1 MKNHPIEHTRID
13 LRFGS
18 GRAAVMGSGRRKPS
32 RAITLISLGI
42 AGASMATGGKLHAAT
57 TQTVNLSANESITI
71 SAGNS
76 LDITNG
82 HGILANGVPVGNVE
96 IASDGAIRVNT
107 SNDSNVDAAGAG
119 FKSETSG
126 TAGST
131 ARVVNFANEGAITA
145 TVAAEDSYAYALG
158 VDFLALAKKSGDAN
172 LRAEKVVNGKNATIT
187 AGGNGDS
194 ALGMAFTS
202 TALGQGAATLDAG
215 GVINQGGRITAGGN
229 ALDVKGI
236 SIFGRTE
243 GQGKSTLRVDALTNE
258 GAITVNGNTT
268 AKKGTTATGI
278 EVVGKSTGSGD
289 AYARVGRI
297 VNAQGSTISANGKKS
312 ESIRGVSLQSVAT
325 GAGNAHV
332 EIGQFTNS
340 GAITAT
346 SESTADPIAMEFHS
360 KSAGK
365 GNATLHI
372 TGNITNEAS
381 GVVSSAKSAIRFD
394 TKSGNTTGDSRIIVD
409 GALINQGLI
418 QSTGE
423 DAIYVGLNTKITG
436 GIINTGVIQGKTS
449 AIYVENDDSTIV
461 PAITISGDSARVIG
475 VIDAP
480 NSVLTL
486 RGQSQGK
493 HFTQPKNFFAPEGD
507 IYVTDFIIH
516 ATGVMGITNDSYHQE
531 VGNLFQ
537 NQGILW
543 IPAGKAPKITGNYAQ
558 TGKGVYIAGVDAN
571 GQTIKHGTLQVTG
584 DVNLN
589 NKLRVNITKG
599 AVGILGANQG
609 KTTIG
614 SVLTYGGGANANAIH
629 VASNNLLVDFSAV
642 DNKSGSIE
650 LGATVMDSYTQA
662 LLLSRNTRG
671 GSNVLDIAAALGGVL
686 DAAAGGG
693 FSDDLQDV
701 VDRLGNL
708 YAPERVKA
716 LEEIKTTSTATV
728 SSGVAIQAGN
738 SFGRVTQNRIAALTR
753 PDHMTTGLA
762 AGDPV
767 GEEISWWLQ
776 PYVGTGSQDDKGGI
790 AGYDMDTR
798 GFVLGFDGAI
808 SPGWRAGLAAS
819 YTNTDIDANTGN
831 QSVDI
836 DTYQIG
842 AYGTRE
848 LASDIRLNAQ
858 AGVGWFQYDSRR
870 DIPSMDRVTKASYD
884 GTNLRGSLSLEKD
897 YRISA
902 DAMAH
907 ANLSMEY
914 NHVEVDGYAENGA
927 GALDLKV
934 PDTDQDSLILGIG
947 GEYRHALSEKGILGL
962 RGMVGYD
969 ALVDQ
974 SSVRTQLVAGG
985 AAFTTPGM
993 KPERFLL
1000 RGGIGY
1006 EFRVKDD
1013 ITIDVGYDAEL
1024 RRGFDNHAVSAK
1036 FKYLY

>member
-1 MKNHPIEHTRID
+1 MKNHPIEHTRIAS
-13 LRFGS
+13 RFGS
-18 GRAAVMGSGRRKPS
+18 GHAAVMGSGRRKPN

-42 AGASMATGGKLHAAT
+42 AGASMATGGKLHAAA
-57 TQTVNLSANESITI
+57 TQTVNISANESITI
-71 SAGNS
+71 SAANS
-76 LDITNG
+76 IDVTNG
-82 HGILANGVPVGNVE
+82 YGILADGIGAGKVS
-96 IASDGAIRVNT
+96 IAPDGAIRVST
-107 SNDSNVDAAGAG
+107 SDDSDVDAVGVG
-119 FKSETSG
+119 FDSKTSDNG
-126 TAGST
+126 GST
-131 ARVVNFANEGAITA
+131 AHVNTFANEGAITV
-145 TVAAEDSYAYALG
+145 TPHVDSYAVASG
-158 VDFLALAKKSGDAN
+158 VDFLALAEKSGDAN
-172 LRAEKVVNGKNATIT
+172 LRADKVVNGKNATIT
-187 AGGNGDS
+187 AGGSGDA

-202 TALGQGAATLDAG
+202 TALGQGAATLNAG
-215 GVINQGGRITAGGN
+215 GVINQGRITAGGN

-243 GQGKSTLRVDALTNE
+243 GQGKATLRVDALTNE
-258 GAITVNGNTT
+258 GTITVNGNT
-268 AKKGTTATGI
+268 AGDKATTATGI
-278 EVVGKSTGSGD
+278 EVAGRSAGSGD
-289 AYARVGRI
+289 AYVRVGRI

-346 SESTADPIAMEFHS
+346 SESADPIAMEFHS
-360 KSAGK
+360 KSAAK

-372 TGNITNEAS
+372 TGDITNEAS
-381 GVVSSAKSAIRFD
+381 GVVSSSKSAISLD
-394 TKSGNTTGDSRIIVD
+394 TKSGNTTGDSKVIVD
-409 GALINQGLI
+409 GALINRGLI
-418 QSTGE
+418 QSTDG
-423 DAIYVGLNTKITG
+423 DAIYVGLDTRITG
-436 GIINTGVIQGKTS
+436 GIINTGVIQGETS

-461 PAITISGDSARVIG
+461 PTITISGNSARVIG

-493 HFTQPKNFFAPEGD
+493 RFTQPKNFFAPEGD

-516 ATGVMGITNDSYHQE
+516 PTGVMGITNDSHHLE

-543 IPAGKAPKITGNYAQ
+543 VPAGKTARITGNYAQ
-558 TGKGVYIAGVDAN
+558 KGKGAYLIGVDAN
-571 GQTIKHGTLQVTG
+571 GQAISHGTLQVTG

-599 AVGILGANQG
+599 ATDILGKNEG

-614 SVLTYGGGANANAIH
+614 SVLTYGGAANANAIH
-629 VASNNLLVDFSAV
+629 VASNNLLVDFSAL

-671 GSNVLDIAAALGGVL
+671 GSSVLDIAAVLGGVL

-693 FSDDLQDV
+693 FSEDLQDV

-708 YAPERVKA
+708 YAPGRIKA
-716 LEEIKTTSTATV
+716 LKEIKTTSTATV
-728 SSGVAIQAGN
+728 GSGVAIRAGN
-738 SFGRVTQNRIAALTR
+738 GFGRVMQNRIAALTR
-753 PDHMTTGLA
+753 SGHLTGFS

-767 GEEISWWLQ
+767 GEESWWLQ
-776 PYVGTGSQDDKGGI
+776 PYGSTGSQDDKGGI
-790 AGYDMDTR
+790 AGYGSDSR
-798 GFVLGFDGAI
+798 GLVLGFDKAI
-808 SPGWRAGLAAS
+808 SPQWRAGLAVS
-819 YTNTDIDANTGN
+819 YANTDIDANTGN

-836 DTYQIG
+836 DTYQI
-842 AYGTRE
+842 AVYGTRE
-848 LASDIRLNAQ
+848 LAPDTRLNAQ
-858 AGVGWFQYDSRR
+858 AGIGRLQYESHRS
-870 DIPSMDRVTKASYD
+870 IPSLDRIAEASYD
-884 GTNLRGSLSLEKD
+884 GANLRGSLSLEKD

-902 DAMAH
+902 DAMAR

-914 NHVEVDGYAENGA
+914 NYVEVDGYTENGA
-927 GALDLKV
+927 GALGLKV

-947 GEYRHALSEKGILGL
+947 GEYQHALSGNGSLSL

-969 ALVDQ
+969 PLADQ

-985 AAFTTPGM
+985 AAFTTQGM
-993 KPERFLL
+993 APERFLF
-1000 RGGIGY
+1000 RGGVGY
-1006 EFRVKDD
+1006 EFSLKDNVSVD
-1013 ITIDVGYDAEL
+1013 IRYDTEL
-1024 RRGFDNHAVSAK
+1024 RRGFDDHAASVK
-1036 FKYLY
+1036 LKYVY